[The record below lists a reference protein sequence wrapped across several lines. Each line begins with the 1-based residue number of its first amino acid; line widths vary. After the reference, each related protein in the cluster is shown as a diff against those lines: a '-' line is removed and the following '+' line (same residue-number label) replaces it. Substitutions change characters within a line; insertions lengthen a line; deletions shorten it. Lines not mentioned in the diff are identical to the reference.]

1 MKYIFGL
8 GVDMLV
14 LVSIIVGFHFGNESL
29 LNIPHFMVMTPT
41 Y

>member
-1 MKYIFGL
+1 MKYIFYL

-29 LNIPHFMVMTPT
+29 LNIPHLLDGLSAL
-41 Y
+41 